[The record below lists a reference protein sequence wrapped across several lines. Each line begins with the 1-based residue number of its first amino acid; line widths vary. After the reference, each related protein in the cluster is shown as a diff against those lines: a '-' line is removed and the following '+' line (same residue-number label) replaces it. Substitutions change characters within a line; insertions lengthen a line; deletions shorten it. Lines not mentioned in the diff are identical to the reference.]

1 MTDATIAVAIVS
13 GIVTLLGG
21 FMVWLRT
28 RGSERAKAE
37 RDLAT
42 GRKAQLEGEA
52 TVATAV
58 LAWADRL
65 NAEVQR
71 LSGEMRD
78 THAEMDALRR
88 ELADTLRELAQ
99 MRADNDALRRRVQV
113 LTAQVI
119 ELGGRPRHAEH

>member
-1 MTDATIAVAIVS
+1 MLDATIAVAIVS
-13 GIVTLLGG
+13 GVVTLLGG

-28 RGSERAKAE
+28 RSSERAKAE

-52 TVATAV
+52 TVATAI
-58 LAWADRL
+58 LEWADRL
-65 NAEVQR
+65 NQEVQR

-78 THAEMDALRR
+78 THAEMDTLRR
-88 ELADTLRELAQ
+88 ELADARRELAQ
-99 MRADNDALRRRVQV
+99 MRAKNDTLQRQVQV

-119 ELGGRPRHAEH
+119 ELGGRPRRAEH

>member
-1 MTDATIAVAIVS
+1 MVDATIAVAIVS
-13 GIVTLLGG
+13 GVVTLLGG

-52 TVATAV
+52 TVAAAI
-58 LAWADRL
+58 LEWADRL
-65 NAEVQR
+65 NQEVQR

-78 THAEMDALRR
+78 TQVEIQRLER
-88 ELADTLRELAQ
+88 ELAEVKRQNTL
-99 MRADNDALRRRVQV
+99 LRLHNRLLIEQV
-113 LTAQVI
+113 GD
-119 ELGGRPRHAEH
+119 LGGVPHPMPND

>member
-1 MTDATIAVAIVS
+1 MLDATIAVAIVS
-13 GIVTLLGG
+13 GVVTLLGG

-52 TVATAV
+52 TVAAAI
-58 LAWADRL
+58 LEWADRL

-71 LSGEMRD
+71 LGAEMRD
-78 THAEMDALRR
+78 THAELKHLEQ
-88 ELADTLRELAQ
+88 ELAEVKRQNTL
-99 MRADNDALRRRVQV
+99 LRLHNRLLIEQV
-113 LTAQVI
+113 GD
-119 ELGGRPRHAEH
+119 LGGVPHPMPND